1 MRKGITLIITLILSL
16 VALIV
21 IASLFYLISSNTY
34 ISGSYKNYT
43 NSEEVAKGISNY
55 LFRLMDTGDFCKYT
69 SCNLPNSPINL
80 GNFSQID
87 NFSIN
92 ATLLSRVLENPAS
105 PSLSPQIYAV
115 EVKVV
120 NKKNPSDKTIVD
132 FVYRIH

>member
-16 VALIV
+16 VALIA
-21 IASLFYLISSNTY
+21 IASLFYLISSSTQ
-34 ISGSYKNYT
+34 ISGSYKKYT

-69 SCNLPNSPINL
+69 DCNSSNSAVNL

-87 NFSIN
+87 DFYVN
-92 ATLLSRVLENPAS
+92 ATLLYRVLENPAS
-105 PSLSPQIYAV
+105 PSTSPQIYAV

-120 NKKNPSDKTIVD
+120 SKENPNDKTVVD